1 MHPTRGWPKDGPP
14 FTFSEADLNWES
26 EEKKAEAA
34 SRAWDDTWVGND
46 EEQLLESKGGESE
59 SESDGSVRPIEDESD
74 DDPENDRQFL
84 DFANF
89 PDPDE
94 PSSEEEGGGEERSDE
109 GGQKEIE
116 EEREDSKEDVP
127 LAQRKKVA
135 RV

>member
-1 MHPTRGWPKDGPP
+1 M
-14 FTFSEADLNWES
+14 S
-26 EEKKAEAA
+26 
-34 SRAWDDTWVGND
+34 
-46 EEQLLESKGGESE
+46 
-59 SESDGSVRPIEDESD
+59 SVRPIEDESD